1 MSSESILA
9 LGFKGVLLNE
19 LKSKMPIT
27 CSISNDPNA
36 DITWSDFYGHKF
48 DINRPEFN
56 EEMLACFQEVK
67 KNYCQ
72 FNDIYSR
79 RFFYVT
85 ESSAEVYSVFTLY
98 FYHCIN
104 VLKDNSIN
112 CIIFS
117 NIPHEGYDY
126 VFYLIAKNMNIKTI
140 ICNQSLFPNR
150 FWIFSAIE
158 DFGNFDSSLKISDH
172 WRSNYVLPKPS
183 EWVNMQGRLNDRSYF
198 ILDFLREMSRQPYRF
213 PLALV
218 RLFHGFQYRRNVHKV
233 SIEPVANERYV
244 YFPLHLQP
252 ELTTSALGG
261 EFADQI
267 SAIEELSSILPIDWY
282 LYVKE
287 NPKQNE
293 AYRGKLFFKRLKKL
307 KNVRYIKR
315 TYSSS
320 KLIEGS
326 EFVAVINGT
335 AGWEAIFA
343 KKSILIFGYAWFSS
357 FKGVTK
363 YVPGIS
369 VDGILKNK
377 PANASETINHLDHIL
392 TKTGIGVV
400 DDDYIGIV
408 DHYDVDVNSKTA
420 TNSLMTYYMKLCSQ

>member
-1 MSSESILA
+1 MSSESILV
-9 LGFKGVLLNE
+9 LGFKGVLLDE

-27 CSISNDPNA
+27 CSISSDSDA
-36 DITWSDFYGHKF
+36 DITWSDFYNLKF
-48 DINRPEFN
+48 DISRPDFS
-56 EEMLACFQEVK
+56 EEMSDCFRDVK

-85 ESSAEVYSVFTLY
+85 ESCAEVYSVFTLY
-98 FYHCIN
+98 FYQCIS
-104 VLKDNSIN
+104 VLKNNSIN

-117 NIPHEGYDY
+117 NVPHEGYDY
-126 VFYLIAKNMNIKTI
+126 IFYLIAKNLNIKTI

-158 DFGNFDSSLKISDH
+158 DLGNFSSTPKISEH
-172 WRSNYVLPKPS
+172 CYSNYVLPKPS
-183 EWVNMQGRLNDRSYF
+183 EWVNMQGRLDDRSYF
-198 ILDFLREMSRQPYRF
+198 ILDFLKEMFRKPHRL

-218 RLFHGFQYRRNVHKV
+218 RLFHGFQYRKNVQRTSV
-233 SIEPVANERYV
+233 DPVAGERYV

-267 SAIEELSSILPIDWY
+267 SAIEELSSMLPDDWY
-282 LYVKE
+282 VYVKE

-293 AYRGKLFFKRLKKL
+293 AYRGKLFFRRLKKL
-307 KNVRYIKR
+307 KNIRYIKR
-315 TYSSS
+315 AYNSS
-320 KLIEGS
+320 KLIQDS

-343 KKSILIFGYAWFSS
+343 MKSVLIFGYAWYRA

-363 YVPGIS
+363 YAPTIS
-369 VDGILKNK
+369 IDDILKNK
-377 PANASETINHLDHIL
+377 PANANETVIYLDEIL
-392 TKTGIGVV
+392 TKTGVGVV
-400 DDDYIGIV
+400 DDDYIYIL
-408 DHYDVDVNSKTA
+408 DQFDINSNSKNV
-420 TNSLMTYYMKLCSQ
+420 TNSLMKYYSSIR

>member
-9 LGFKGVLLNE
+9 LGFKGDLLKE

-27 CSISNDPNA
+27 YSISNDSNA
-36 DITWSDFYGHKF
+36 DITWDDFYSLKF
-48 DINRPEFN
+48 DITRPDFS
-56 EEMLACFQEVK
+56 EEISKIFREVK

-85 ESSAEVYSVFTLY
+85 ESCAEVYSVFTLY
-98 FYHCIN
+98 FYQCIS
-104 VLKDNSIN
+104 VLKNNSVN

-117 NIPHEGYDY
+117 NVPHEGYDY
-126 VFYLIAKNMNIKTI
+126 IFYLIAKNMSIKTI

-158 DFGNFDSSLKISDH
+158 DFGNFASSPKVSEH
-172 WRSNYVLPKPS
+172 WSSNYVLPKPS

-198 ILDFLREMSRQPYRF
+198 ILDFIKEILRKPHRL

-218 RLFHGFQYRRNVHKV
+218 RLFHGFQYRINVHKAV
-233 SIEPVANERYV
+233 IDPVANERYV

-267 SAIEELSSILPIDWY
+267 SAIEELSSILPNDLY

-320 KLIEGS
+320 KLIQDS

-357 FKGVTK
+357 FKGVTR
-363 YVPGIS
+363 YAPTIS
-369 VDGILKNK
+369 VDDVLKNR
-377 PANASETINHLDHIL
+377 PANAIETINYLDDIL
-392 TKTGIGVV
+392 TKTGIGIV
-400 DDDYIGIV
+400 DDDYISIF
-408 DHYDVDVNSKTA
+408 DQYDVNVNSKTV
-420 TNSLMTYYMKLCSQ
+420 TNSLITYYKFKN

>member
-1 MSSESILA
+1 MSAESILA
-9 LGFKGVLLNE
+9 LGFKGPLLIE
-19 LKSKMPIT
+19 LKSKMSIAY
-27 CSISNDPNA
+27 SISNDANA
-36 DITWSDFYGHKF
+36 NITWTDFYGLKF
-48 DINRPEFN
+48 DISRPDFSKETSD
-56 EEMLACFQEVK
+56 CFRDVR
-67 KNYCQ
+67 KNYYQ

-85 ESSAEVYSVFTLY
+85 ESCAEIHSIFTLY
-98 FYHCIN
+98 FYKCMY
-104 VLKDNSIN
+104 VLKNYKIN

-117 NIPHEGYDY
+117 NVPHEGYDY
-126 VFYLIAKNMNIKTI
+126 IFYLIAKYMNIRTI

-158 DFGNFDSSLKISDH
+158 DFGNFGLSPQISEH
-172 WRSNYVLPKPS
+172 LISNYVLPKPS

-198 ILDFLREMSRQPYRF
+198 ILDFIKEILTRPHRF

-218 RLFHGFQYRRNVHKV
+218 RLFHGFQYRKNVQGTATD
-233 SIEPVANERYV
+233 PVAGDRYV

-267 SAIEELSSILPIDWY
+267 SAIEELSSMLPDNWY
-282 LYVKE
+282 VYVKE

-293 AYRGKLFFKRLKKL
+293 AYRGKLFFRRLKNL
-307 KNVRYIKR
+307 KNIKYIKR
-315 TYSSS
+315 TYNSS
-320 KLIEGS
+320 KLIQGA

-343 KKSILIFGYAWFSS
+343 MKPVLIFGYAWFST

-363 YVPGIS
+363 YTPAIS
-369 VDGILKNK
+369 INDILKNK
-377 PANASETINHLDHIL
+377 PPNVHDTVVHLDEIL

-400 DDDYIGIV
+400 DDDYIGIL
-408 DHYDVDVNSKTA
+408 DQYDIVSNSKTV
-420 TNSLMTYYMKLCSQ
+420 TNSLIKYCNSTK